1 VKADLVIVNGNIH
14 TCDEGRPRV
23 EALAIRGAAIVAAG
37 SNEEVR
43 GTAGAGTQV
52 IDAGGRLVVPGFN
65 DAHVH
70 LIMGA
75 EELVGVDLRPSR
87 DQADMVGRLERYA
100 AGLPPGEWITGG
112 YWDHEAWPGAR
123 ERPAGRE
130 CAPLPTRDAIDAV
143 TPNHPVFVKR
153 LDGHMAV
160 ANSLALTLAGLTDA
174 VTAPPGGVIVRDPAG
189 RITGLVKDAAMDLV
203 TRAIPAPTSAA
214 ILMRARAALRHAA
227 ELGVT
232 TVQDMTAS
240 EEELAAYET
249 LRKAGELTARISS
262 MQNYEAGEQGRT
274 GAATGHGDDWLRIG
288 GRKFFA
294 DGSMGA
300 NTAAFF
306 DPYADDSGSRGL
318 LMHDL
323 DRLEQLIRD
332 AEADGFQPVVHA
344 IGDRANTLVLDIFER
359 LRGSRRTRQT
369 WRPRIEHAQ
378 VVRREDRARFAS
390 LGVLASVQPSHCIDD
405 MRWAEARI
413 GHERCA
419 TAYNVRSFLDAGARV
434 AFGSDWFVAPLN
446 PMVGLYAAVTRQ
458 FPDGTPPGG
467 WFPEERV
474 TLAQAIDCYT
484 RGSAYA
490 ELAENRKG
498 MLKQGYLA
506 DLVVLS
512 RDIFASPPRE
522 ILETRP
528 VLTMVGGRV
537 VFDAGQ
543 LANAGSKD
551 EPVAAH
557 TRDGR

>member
-1 VKADLVIVNGNIH
+1 VKADLVMVNGSIH
-14 TCDEGRPRV
+14 TCDEGRPRAQ
-23 EALAIRGAAIVAAG
+23 ALAIDGDVIVAVG

-43 GTAGAGTQV
+43 GAVGTGTPV
-52 IDAGGRLVVPGFN
+52 MDAGGRLVVPGFN

-87 DQADMVGRLERYA
+87 DEADMARRLARHA
-100 AGLPPGEWITGG
+100 ATLPAGEWITGG
-112 YWDHEAWPGAR
+112 YWDHEAWPRAR
-123 ERPAGRE
+123 GRDT
-130 CAPLPTRDAIDAV
+130 AALPTRDAIDAV

-153 LDGHMAV
+153 LDGHMAI
-160 ANSLALTLAGLTDA
+160 ANSLALKRAGLTDA
-174 VTAPPGGVIVRDPAG
+174 TAAPAG
-189 RITGLVKDAAMDLV
+189 GFIARDQAGRMTGLVKDAAMDLV
-203 TRAIPAPTSAA
+203 TRAIPAATGATITA
-214 ILMRARAALRHAA
+214 RARAALRHAA

-240 EEELAAYET
+240 AEELAAYET
-249 LRKAGELTARISS
+249 LRQAGELTARISS
-262 MQNYEAGEQGRT
+262 MQNYEAGERGRT

-300 NTAAFF
+300 STAAFF
-306 DPYADDSGSRGL
+306 DPYADDPGSRGL
-318 LMHDL
+318 LMHEPA
-323 DRLEQLIRD
+323 RLEQLIR
-332 AEADGFQPVVHA
+332 EADACGFQPVVHA
-344 IGDRANTLVLDIFER
+344 IGDRANALVLDILER
-359 LRGSRRTRQT
+359 LRASRRARHA

-378 VVRREDRARFAS
+378 VVRRDDRARFAA
-390 LGVLASVQPSHCIDD
+390 LGVIASVQPSHSIDD

-413 GHERCA
+413 GHARCS
-419 TAYNVRSFLDAGARV
+419 TAYNVRSFVDRGVRV

-458 FPDGTPPGG
+458 FPDGTPSGG
-467 WFPEERV
+467 WFPEQRV
-474 TLAQAIDCYT
+474 TLAQAVDCYT

-490 ELAENRKG
+490 EFAENRKG
-498 MLKQGYLA
+498 MLKAGHLA

-512 RDIFASPPRE
+512 RDIFSRPPRE

-543 LANAGSKD
+543 VAGPGTKG
-551 EPVAAH
+551 EPVAVH
-557 TRDGR
+557 SRDGR